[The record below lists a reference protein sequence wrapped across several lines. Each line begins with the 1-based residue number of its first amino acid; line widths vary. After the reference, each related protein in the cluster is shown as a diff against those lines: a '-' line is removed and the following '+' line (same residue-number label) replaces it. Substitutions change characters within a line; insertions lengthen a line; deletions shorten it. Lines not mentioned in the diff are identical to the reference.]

1 MLLPQYVECRTEVAP
16 VVKINTGGYLDH
28 LPATCHFVLGDK
40 VQCSFVAFDEFVLI
54 ELRGDV
60 AQQGFRLDLLT
71 QHVGFWQIYQC
82 LNQSEVYLPHSLL
95 LTANRCFSFA
105 SQNPKIPVQLAAGRQ
120 WLFMIG
126 YNKECLQGL
135 LQEFVMLGGFDVE
148 GRLDQ
153 PVLWEPD
160 ISINHSL
167 RNILQHIQQLKF
179 RPFRWKAELFMA
191 ICLLL
196 EEYCQQLDYQADQS
210 ERSRL
215 ILYHKALNYIR
226 ENLLNSINRE
236 MVAKGLGVSVRSLN
250 RAFEGRP
257 IKIGD
262 YIQRLKLNEARD
274 LLYEGDMSIEE
285 VANLLN
291 YPSRKYFS
299 REFKKYFFQ
308 NPSSFRN
315 EMREFNTKIEEDD
328 DE

>member
-1 MLLPQYVECRTEVAP
+1 MLLPQYVEFRTKEAP
-16 VVKINTGGYLDH
+16 VVKVGTGGYLDH
-28 LPATCHFVLGDK
+28 LPEQCHFVVGDR
-40 VQCSFVAFDEFVLI
+40 VQCSFVDFDEFVLT

-71 QHVGFWQIYQC
+71 EHVGFWQIYQC
-82 LNQSEVYLPHSLL
+82 LNQSEVYLPHSLP
-95 LTANRCFSFA
+95 LTANRCFSFT
-105 SQNPKIPVQLAAGRQ
+105 SQNPKIPVQLSPGRQ
-120 WLFMIG
+120 WVFMIG
-126 YNKECLQGL
+126 YKEECLPSL
-135 LQEFVMLGGFDVE
+135 IQEFVMLGTFDTKT
-148 GRLDQ
+148 RLDQ

-167 RNILQHIQQLKF
+167 RDILQHIQQLKF

-191 ICLLL
+191 ICLLV
-196 EEYCQQLDYQADQS
+196 EEYCQQLDHQADQN

-215 ILYHKALNYIR
+215 SLYHKALNYIR
-226 ENLLNSINRE
+226 ENLLDSINRD

-262 YIQRLKLNEARD
+262 YIQRLKLNQARD
-274 LLYEGDMSIEE
+274 LLYAGDMSIEE

-291 YPSRKYFS
+291 YPNRKYFS

-308 NPSSFRN
+308 NPSSFRD
-315 EMREFNTKIEEDD
+315 EMREFKTIEEK
-328 DE
+328 EEE